1 MPFIFIDWK
10 LLLQKKKYVEYFFVI
25 FFIVG
30 FAGTI
35 TTATRPLFLK
45 LFPLALLLSLSTIL
59 LFHGVKY
66 NLKTIMVLV
75 LIAILGFFIEVAGV
89 NTHLIFGSYKYGN
102 TLGIKLFNTPLL
114 IGLNWVMLS
123 YAGSSISESFTV
135 PVPMKIIFA
144 SLIMLS
150 YDIFLEQVAP
160 FLDMWHWDKNAV
172 PAQNYIAWLIIL
184 LVFQTFIRITGI
196 KTQNSVAL
204 QIVLIQVVFF
214 ISLIVYFKFT
224 E

>member
-1 MPFIFIDWK
+1 MPFISIDSK
-10 LLLQKKKYVEYFFVI
+10 LLLQKKYVEYFFVI

-35 TTATRPLFLK
+35 TPVSQPLFLK

-59 LFHGVKY
+59 LFHGSKY
-66 NLKTIMVLV
+66 NLKTIMVLF
-75 LIAILGFFIEVAGV
+75 LIGILGFFIEVAGV
-89 NTHLIFGSYKYGN
+89 NTHLIFGNYRYGH

-123 YAGSSISESFTV
+123 YAGSSISESFPV
-135 PVPMKIIFA
+135 PVLVKIVFA
-144 SLIMLS
+144 SLIVLC

-160 FLDMWHWDKNAV
+160 FLDMWHWGNDAV
-172 PAQNYIAWLIIL
+172 PAQNYIAWFIII

-196 KTQNSVAL
+196 KTQNSIAL

-214 ISLIVYFKFT
+214 ISLIVFFKLT